1 VPTTGVRLMCILWL
15 VVGVIVGGLFGM
27 QAMRP

>member
-1 VPTTGVRLMCILWL
+1 VPSNGVRLMCILWL

>member
-1 VPTTGVRLMCILWL
+1 VPSAGVRLMCILWL